1 MNIIAWIFAL
11 AFLFVAFF
19 FVSVGINVIF
29 DVTFSYA
36 SIALTIISTM
46 LVAFFITIF
55 GRGGRE

>member
-1 MNIIAWIFAL
+1 MIIISWILAL
-11 AFLFVAFF
+11 ILLFIAFF
-19 FVSVGINVIF
+19 FVSVGINAIF